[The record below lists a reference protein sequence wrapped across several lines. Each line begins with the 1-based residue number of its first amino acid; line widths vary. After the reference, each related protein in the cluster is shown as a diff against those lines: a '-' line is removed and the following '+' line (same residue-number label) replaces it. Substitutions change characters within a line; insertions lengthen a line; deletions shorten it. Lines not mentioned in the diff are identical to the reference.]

1 MMKKLL
7 IIITVF
13 VLILLTLTVSVT
25 AMSVSRQ
32 DTLLLKA
39 AEEYYSTKSDRFMW
53 PVPGS
58 GLWEITDYYGYRVH
72 PLTGLVAF
80 HSGLDIGAYM
90 GEPVRSVANGT
101 VIRAGWYG
109 GYGNCVMVDSGYLYP
124 GQYFVTLYAH
134 LSEFDCRKGDA
145 VKAGDVIGYVGSTG
159 DSTGPHLHFEII
171 INGYTTDPLP
181 YLETYSTEE
190 KAYE

>member
-1 MMKKLL
+1 MMKRLL
-7 IIITVF
+7 PLAAVF
-13 VLILLTLTVSVT
+13 VFLLLTLTVSVT
-25 AMSVSRQ
+25 ALSVSRQ
-32 DTLLLKA
+32 DTLLVKA
-39 AEEYYSTKSDRFMW
+39 AEEYYSSSSDHLMW

-58 GLWEITDYYGYRVH
+58 GPRDITDYYGYRVH

-90 GEPVRSVANGT
+90 GEPVRTVAAGT

-134 LSEFDCRKGDA
+134 LSEFNCRKGDA

-159 DSTGPHLHFEII
+159 DSTGPHLHFEIM

-181 YLETYSTEE
+181 YLENYDEEE
-190 KAYE
+190 KTDE